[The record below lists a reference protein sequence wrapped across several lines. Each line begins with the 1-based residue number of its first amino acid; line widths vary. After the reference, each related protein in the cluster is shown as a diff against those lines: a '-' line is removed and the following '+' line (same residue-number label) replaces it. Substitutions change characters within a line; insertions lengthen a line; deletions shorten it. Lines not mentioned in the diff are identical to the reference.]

1 MIVGLRLAAAV
12 AVAAVAAGATRA
24 QDNSTFT
31 HNDEPAFTFRYPA
44 DWAPRRPASPRVLA
58 HVVSPGAGRA
68 FCTVGHVPAAKPLAG
83 PELARARQAFL
94 DRVTADYVKARY
106 RPDLA
111 AEILGVA
118 DDRISGVPARRID
131 VTYAPAPRQRARLW
145 QWITLLDVGEI
156 ILTCVAPED
165 AAATAP
171 VQRAVALVHSS
182 FALR

>member
-1 MIVGLRLAAAV
+1 MIVGLRLAAAI

-44 DWAPRRPASPRVLA
+44 DWAPRKPASPRVLA
-58 HVVSPGAGRA
+58 HVVSPGAGRV
-68 FCTVGHVPAAKPLAG
+68 FCTVGHVASAKPLAG

-106 RPDLA
+106 RAELA

-118 DDRISGVPARRID
+118 DDRLSGVPARRID

-165 AAATAP
+165 AAATGP